1 MPDKVLRSLQ
11 NPAGDQCVDLF
22 VRDDGSYGYEECRRD
37 PEDPRGW
44 FSLRRY
50 AHQAFDS
57 EASALAH
64 AQSTVAWLKD
74 PE

>member
-1 MPDKVLRSLQ
+1 VSNKALRSLQ
-11 NPAGDQCVDLF
+11 NLAGDLCVDLF
-22 VRDDGSYGYEECRRD
+22 VRDDGSFGYEECRRD
-37 PEDPRGW
+37 VEDPRGW

-50 AHQAFDS
+50 AHQVFES

-64 AQSTVAWLKD
+64 ARSTVAWLKD